1 MRTGPSNNA
10 APGWISRKMRY
21 CDPTSTRM
29 AIATRSRMDASI
41 FRNNLGRWTP
51 CKTTARIKGGSP
63 ARASLTPPRAPSMI
77 ATVGCRTNR
86 ILPGPERR
94 ANRSAKKS
102 WVNRYGLPV
111 CMILQTALG
120 NAARSTAMTTTVKTE
135 LARDRSH
142 LAAKS
147 PSITG
152 QMRPLSSAEKAL
164 HESAAAYP
172 VRELTKLLCILGRRE
187 QTLFFVRD
195 LIGG

>member
-21 CDPTSTRM
+21 CDTTSARM
-29 AIATRSRMDASI
+29 AIATRSRMDANI
-41 FRNNLGRWTP
+41 CRNSPDRWTP
-51 CKTTARIKGGSP
+51 CRTTARIKGGSP

-111 CMILQTALG
+111 CMILQIAPG
-120 NAARSTAMTTTVKTE
+120 NAASSTAMTATVKTE
-135 LARDRSH
+135 LREIEAIAARFRRYRVGCGVYPQ
-142 LAAKS
+142 LRRLRTS
-147 PSITG
+147 P
-152 QMRPLSSAEKAL
+152 PLHIRCAS
-164 HESAAAYP
+164 
-172 VRELTKLLCILGRRE
+172 
-187 QTLFFVRD
+187 
-195 LIGG
+195 

>member
-21 CDPTSTRM
+21 CDPTSARM
-29 AIATRSRMDASI
+29 AIATRLRMDASI
-41 FRNNLGRWTP
+41 FRNNLDRWAP

-102 WVNRYGLPV
+102 WVNKYGLPV
-111 CMILQTALG
+111 CMILQTAPG
-120 NAARSTAMTTTVKTE
+120 SAARSTAMTTTVKTDLRRSAFE
-135 LARDRSH
+135 RSSCRSH
-142 LAAKS
+142 SKSCDDVPS
-147 PSITG
+147 PS
-152 QMRPLSSAEKAL
+152 RKR
-164 HESAAAYP
+164 H
-172 VRELTKLLCILGRRE
+172 VRS
-187 QTLFFVRD
+187 
-195 LIGG
+195 GG